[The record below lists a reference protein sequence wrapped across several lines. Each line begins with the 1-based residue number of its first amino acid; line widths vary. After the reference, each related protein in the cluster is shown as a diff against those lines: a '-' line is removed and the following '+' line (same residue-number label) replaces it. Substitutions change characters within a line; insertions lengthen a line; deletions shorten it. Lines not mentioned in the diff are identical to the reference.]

1 MNSLPGYIYET
12 KIIIFTLHFLERALE
27 KVTKNANYCL
37 ETMVNDF
44 EGMQSLDDFVHVT
57 PVKRKRKAG
66 PPEKPKKKKK
76 AKLALKPPPIK
87 QTIVLG
93 RG

>member
-1 MNSLPGYIYET
+1 M
-12 KIIIFTLHFLERALE
+12 
-27 KVTKNANYCL
+27 VT
-37 ETMVNDF
+37 DF
-44 EGMQSLDDFVHVT
+44 ENMQSVEDFVHVT

-76 AKLALKPPPIK
+76 AKLPLKPAPVK

-93 RG
+93 IG